1 MSTLSQT
8 RTVRPRVSS
17 TRFQLAFSQALTFR
31 LCAQL
36 MDKVESSA
44 QFEVARLSK
53 RKRIVH
59 QPDTVS
65 QREY

>member
-1 MSTLSQT
+1 
-8 RTVRPRVSS
+8 
-17 TRFQLAFSQALTFR
+17 
-31 LCAQL
+31 

-59 QPDTVS
+59 KPDTVS
-65 QREY
+65 EREYRISLCRLTRYSCKTSRSV